1 MNGLTVERVD
11 RQFMQS
17 KNLRCG
23 IVAIVGRPNVGK
35 STLLNYILGEK
46 VAIVSKVPQTTRTQ
60 IRGIY
65 NDKRGQIV
73 FLDTPGLHIPKT
85 KLGKFMNI
93 SAEDAIMGAD
103 VALHLVDTS
112 EPPGEEE
119 DIIVEKL
126 KDVKAPIVLGL
137 NKIDLGGEYL
147 PKYIKLWEEK
157 RQKPITEM
165 TDSLIS
171 IPISSLKGSNVD
183 RLLEVLFSF
192 LKEGPELYP
201 PDVLTDFPRKLAIAD
216 IIREKLFNFMREEVP
231 HSIAVL
237 VNEITERSDR
247 LVFIRAEI
255 LAERPTQRMIII
267 GKKGEMLKKVGTLS
281 RKELE
286 GYFGKKV
293 FLELWVRVEEDW
305 RRNPQLLKE
314 LGYTI

>member
-1 MNGLTVERVD
+1 
-11 RQFMQS
+11 MQ
-17 KNLRCG
+17 KRNLRCG
-23 IVAIVGRPNVGK
+23 VVAIVGRPNVGK

-60 IRGIY
+60 IRGIF

-93 SAEDAIMGAD
+93 SAEDAIMGCD
-103 VALHLVDTS
+103 VVLHLVDTS
-112 EPPGEEE
+112 ESPGEEE
-119 DIIVEKL
+119 NIIVDKL
-126 KDVKAPIVLGL
+126 KNIKMPIVLGL

-147 PKYIKLWEEK
+147 PKYLKLWEEK
-157 RQKPITEM
+157 RDKPITEM

-171 IPISSLKGSNVD
+171 IPISSLKGNNID

-201 PDVLTDFPRKLAIAD
+201 PDVLTDFPKKLQVAD
-216 IIREKLFNFMREEVP
+216 IIREKLLNFMREEVP

-237 VNEITERSDR
+237 VNEITERSER
-247 LVFIRAEI
+247 LVFIRAEV
-255 LAERPTQRMIII
+255 LVERPTQRRIII

-286 GYFGKKV
+286 GCFGKKV
-293 FLELWVRVEEDW
+293 FLELWVRVEKDW
-305 RRNPQLLKE
+305 RWNPQLLKE
-314 LGYTI
+314 LDYTI

>member
-1 MNGLTVERVD
+1 M
-11 RQFMQS
+11 
-17 KNLRCG
+17 RCG
-23 IVAIVGRPNVGK
+23 VVAIVGRPNVGK

-60 IRGIY
+60 IRGIF

-85 KLGKFMNI
+85 RLGKFMNI
-93 SAEDAIMGAD
+93 AAEDAIMGAD
-103 VALHLVDTS
+103 VVLHLVDTS
-112 EPPGEEE
+112 EAPGEEE
-119 DIIVEKL
+119 NIIVDKL
-126 KDVKAPIVLGL
+126 KNVKAPIVLGL

-171 IPISSLKGSNVD
+171 IPISSLKGNNVD
-183 RLLEVLFSF
+183 SLIEVLFSN
-192 LKEGPELYP
+192 LAEGPELYP
-201 PDVLTDFPRKLAIAD
+201 PDVLTDFPRKLQVAD
-216 IIREKLFNFMREEVP
+216 IIREKLFDFMREEVP

-247 LVFIRAEI
+247 LVFIRAEV
-255 LAERPTQRMIII
+255 LVDRVSQRRIII
-267 GKKGEMLKKVGTLS
+267 GKKGGMLKKVGTLS

-286 GYFGKKV
+286 EYFRKKV
-293 FLELWVRVEEDW
+293 FLELWVRVEKDW
-305 RRNPQLLKE
+305 RKNPQLLKE

>member
-1 MNGLTVERVD
+1 MKE
-11 RQFMQS
+11 

-46 VAIVSKVPQTTRTQ
+46 VAIVSAVPQTTRTQ
-60 IRGIY
+60 IRGIF

-103 VALHLVDTS
+103 VVLHLVDTS
-112 EPPGEEE
+112 ESPGEEE
-119 DIIVEKL
+119 NIIVEKL

-157 RQKPITEM
+157 RQKPITEL

-171 IPISSLKGSNVD
+171 IPISSLKGYNVD
-183 RLLEVLFSF
+183 RLLEVLFSN
-192 LKEGPELYP
+192 LAEGPELYP
-201 PDVLTDFPRKLAIAD
+201 PDILTDFPRKLAVAD
-216 IIREKLFNFMREEVP
+216 IIREKLFLFMREEVP

-237 VNEITERSDR
+237 VNEITERSDK
-247 LVFIRAEI
+247 LIFIRAEI
-255 LAERPTQRMIII
+255 LVERPSQRMIII

-286 GYFGKKV
+286 GYFGKKI
-293 FLELWVRVEEDW
+293 FLELWVKVEEDW
-305 RRNPQLLKE
+305 RRDPQLLKE
-314 LGYTI
+314 LGYVV